1 MRACDDAVGVE
12 KQPKEQTSSVSLQ
25 LEPMAGDRTNGPS
38 TLATSGALA
47 ERGHYSRA

>member
-1 MRACDDAVGVE
+1 MHASDDAVGVR

-25 LEPMAGDRTNGPS
+25 LEPMAGDQTNGPG

-47 ERGHYSRA
+47 E